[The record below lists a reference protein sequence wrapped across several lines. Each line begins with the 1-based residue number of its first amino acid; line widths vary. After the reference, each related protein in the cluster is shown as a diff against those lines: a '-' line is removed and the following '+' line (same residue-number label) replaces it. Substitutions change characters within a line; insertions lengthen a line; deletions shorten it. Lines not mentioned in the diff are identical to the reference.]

1 MKRLRVL
8 QIVALLAVFPASAG
22 GLPQP
27 KTKAILEIAGSIE
40 VTNSEGVARFDRD
53 MLEALGTEEIATKTP
68 WHNGLMRFSG
78 VRLDKLMRLVG
89 AKGKAVTATAIND
102 YVTTIPID
110 DFARFGV
117 ILALKMNGKYMSV
130 REKGPLFI
138 IYPFDSD
145 PALQTQQYLGR
156 SAWQVVKLKVH

>member
-1 MKRLRVL
+1 MAVL
-8 QIVALLAVFPASAG
+8 VACPASAG
-22 GLPQP
+22 DLPQP
-27 KTKAILEIAGSIE
+27 KTKIILEITGSIE
-40 VTNSEGVARFDRD
+40 VTNRNGAALFDRD
-53 MLEALGTEEIATKTP
+53 MLEALGAEEVATKTP
-68 WHNGLMRFSG
+68 WHNGVTRFSG
-78 VRLDKLMRLVG
+78 VRLDKLMTLVG
-89 AKGKAVTATAIND
+89 AKGRAVTATAIND

-110 DFARFGV
+110 DFARYGV
-117 ILALKMNGKYMSV
+117 ILALKMNGEYMSV